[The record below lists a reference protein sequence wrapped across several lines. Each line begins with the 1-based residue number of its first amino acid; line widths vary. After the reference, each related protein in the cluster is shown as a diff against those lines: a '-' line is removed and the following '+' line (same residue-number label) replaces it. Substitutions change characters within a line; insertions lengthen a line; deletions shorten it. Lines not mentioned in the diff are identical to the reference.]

1 MITFMPLP
9 STKTEPVGYV
19 IVVDSAESMA
29 AFAQMVNRG
38 VQTWT
43 DAPTE
48 IKEFADEV
56 ISGKHM
62 QNYRF
67 LANEPA
73 KPAYGHQ
80 IEQQQF
86 DKPVS
91 RLAQCIVDPFCKH
104 IWSDVYKGTAV
115 YKQTCDLC
123 TSWRV
128 L

>member
-9 STKTEPVGYV
+9 STKTDPVGYV

-56 ISGKHM
+56 ISGEHM

-67 LANEPA
+67 LNNEPA
-73 KPAYGHQ
+73 KPAFGHQ

-86 DKPVS
+86 EKLT
-91 RLAQCIVDPFCKH
+91 RLAQCILDPMCH
-104 IWSDVYKGTAV
+104 HEWHDVYKGTEII
-115 YKQTCDLC
+115 KQTCDKC
-123 TSWRV
+123 NSWRK

>member
-43 DAPTE
+43 DAPVE

-73 KPAYGHQ
+73 KG
-80 IEQQQF
+80 E
-86 DKPVS
+86 K
-91 RLAQCIVDPFCKH
+91 K
-104 IWSDVYKGTAV
+104 
-115 YKQTCDLC
+115 
-123 TSWRV
+123 
-128 L
+128 